1 MRNATT
7 RSPAAGR
14 SPRNGSRSG
23 QALVE
28 FAIIVPILLLILLGI
43 VDFARAWNVYE
54 VLTDA
59 AREGA
64 REAVVDNGKTQAQIY
79 DIIKG
84 AGGRA
89 GLLIEDADITIT
101 GLGDGQGTPATV
113 RIEYEHRLNWV
124 GIFMAM
130 AQGDRDLT
138 LITEFVMRNE

>member
-1 MRNATT
+1 
-7 RSPAAGR
+7 
-14 SPRNGSRSG
+14 
-23 QALVE
+23 LVE

-64 REAVVDNGKTQAQIY
+64 REVVVDNGKTPAQIN

-84 AGGRA
+84 AGARA
-89 GLLIEDADITIT
+89 GLIIEDADITVT
-101 GLGDGQGTPATV
+101 GMGAGKGTPATV
-113 RIEYEHRLNWV
+113 RIEYGHRLNWV